1 MMVAEKNQNKNVY
14 NILVILTCGNIH
26 DKTKTLDIIKRCYK
40 KIFEYKLGNKI
51 PISIIIVGL
60 GENNFSL
67 LENLNSEQKSE

>member
-1 MMVAEKNQNKNVY
+1 M
-14 NILVILTCGNIH
+14 ILTCGNIH

-40 KIFEYKLGNKI
+40 KIFEYKLGNKG

-67 LENLNSEQKSE
+67 LENLNSE